1 MTALDFKCSVKLSTK
16 SAGYETAREA
26 PSAIKFITTTTG
38 FAADADEE
46 DEDEED
52 LNRCFIRPSVLKKGG
67 TTECALA

>member
-1 MTALDFKCSVKLSTK
+1 MTALDFKSFVKLSTK

-46 DEDEED
+46 EVEDEED
-52 LNRCFIRPSVLKKGG
+52 LNKCFIRPSALKKGG
-67 TTECALA
+67 TTE